1 MAARLR
7 ARVCFVPVRCNPFL
21 QLLVAV
27 LSASWGIAQQTYP
40 TTAPV
45 DEAGFEPIFDG
56 KSLTHWDGDPKF
68 WRVEGG
74 AIVGEITPG
83 NEIKRNTFIIW
94 RGGDGGGT
102 TKDFELK
109 LQYRISGRG
118 NSGINYRSVEMDDA
132 KFALKGYQFDIDG
145 GGGRGGAKPNAAGVR
160 HTGNNYEERGRT
172 FMALRGQ
179 VVRAVAGGQR
189 HVIGAVGDY
198 KELAKVIRE
207 DDWNDVHIIA
217 RGNTILHLL
226 NGRVMCVLIDDD
238 PANRSPEGKLGVQV
252 HTGPP
257 MKVEFRAIQ
266 LKKL

>member
-1 MAARLR
+1 MLR
-7 ARVCFVPVRCNPFL
+7 GMNRTWRPLNLVGALLLTAFL
-21 QLLVAV
+21 VTRSQ
-27 LSASWGIAQQTYP
+27 AQQTYP
-40 TTAPV
+40 TTAPA
-45 DEAGFEPIFDG
+45 DDGGFVSIFDG
-56 KSLTHWDGDPKF
+56 KSLDGWEGDETF
-68 WRVEGG
+68 WRVENG
-74 AIVGEITPG
+74 ALVGEITPG

-94 RGGDGGGT
+94 RGGT
-102 TKDFELK
+102 LKDFELK
-109 LQYRISGRG
+109 LRYRISALG
-118 NSGINYRSVEMDDA
+118 NSGINYRSVEMEDA

-145 GGGRGGAKPNAAGVR
+145 GAGRGGAKPKAAGVR